1 MSFRSIQMESR
12 SATLGRSGPTTR
24 RPLVSLLSTL
34 ALRLVLAK
42 CLAAGALLTALPA
55 SAASAGP
62 GAALLKDMVTFQGQ
76 IAFLQMKVPGM
87 VLAVVR
93 NGESIVVGYGERA
106 DGAGEPD
113 GDTMIRVGSIS
124 KAFAGQVLA
133 SLAADGTVRLSDRLQ
148 DRLRWPSAVVPRK
161 DGREVTLLDLAT
173 HGSGLPREVALE
185 RDPERPDFVS
195 REMYKSALKDQEL
208 LFAPG
213 TGLHYSNYAFDLLG
227 EALSN
232 SAGKPCAQLLQER
245 VFAPAGLRDTTVRLS
260 DAQKARLFQGHA
272 PDGKAY
278 PLTDVS
284 DMQAAASGLFSTPN
298 DMVRWLKWHL
308 DRFGREEAEMRTL
321 DHAAY
326 RVRDGLDPVSGLDES
341 GHMDAMGLGWVVMNP
356 QAARP
361 LILQKAGGRQGT
373 LSYIAFSPAR
383 GVGVFI
389 SINKFDFTA
398 GSSMPA
404 FANEL
409 ISQLA
414 PR

>member
-1 MSFRSIQMESR
+1 MNAIR
-12 SATLGRSGPTTR
+12 SARIS
-24 RPLVSLLSTL
+24 S
-34 ALRLVLAK
+34 
-42 CLAAGALLTALPA
+42 
-55 SAASAGP
+55 
-62 GAALLKDMVTFQGQ
+62 
-76 IAFLQMKVPGM
+76 
-87 VLAVVR
+87 
-93 NGESIVVGYGERA
+93 RA
-106 DGAGEPD
+106 
-113 GDTMIRVGSIS
+113 R
-124 KAFAGQVLA
+124 
-133 SLAADGTVRLSDRLQ
+133 
-148 DRLRWPSAVVPRK
+148 
-161 DGREVTLLDLAT
+161 
-173 HGSGLPREVALE
+173 
-185 RDPERPDFVS
+185 
-195 REMYKSALKDQEL
+195 YKSALKDQEL

-232 SAGKPCAQLLQER
+232 SAGKPYAQLLQER

-326 RVRDGLDPVSGLDES
+326 RARDGLDPVSGLDES